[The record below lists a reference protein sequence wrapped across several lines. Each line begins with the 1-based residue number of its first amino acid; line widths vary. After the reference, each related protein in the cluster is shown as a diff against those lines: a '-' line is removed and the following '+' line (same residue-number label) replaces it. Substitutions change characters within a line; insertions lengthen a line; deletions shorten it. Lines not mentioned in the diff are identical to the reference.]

1 MSRQPVDIGQSLDSQ
16 RPLRRRFLRGAA
28 LGAGALLPWMGAAQ
42 AAVPVISP
50 HGLPGGWFDV
60 TAAPYRAK
68 GDGKH
73 DDAPAIQSAIDAA
86 AQAGRNGVG
95 GGVVWLPP
103 GLYKLSAGLVVPNQ
117 IILAGAGWG
126 PPYAPANGSTLYV
139 TRTEF
144 VPLALLGRGATVRDL
159 AIFHEQPPPAPG
171 WAPRPYPAAVH
182 VGADDVRLEN
192 IYLQNPTVGVTML
205 NAGRVTISRL
215 WGQPLQTGISI
226 DNAQDVI
233 KIDNVH
239 FWPFWHS
246 DPPVTDY
253 LKRNAVAIASYR
265 NDNPHFSNIFALG
278 YSALFVFGTSQH
290 GHTSKFR
297 IVNADA
303 DICRAG
309 ILISGDGT
317 TGQITNFTCQGPGT
331 SGIFASGSRVTLQV
345 SNVRVTNYDNSGIRA
360 EGDGTVVSL
369 ENVWIENWDQSGKG
383 FPAIEAAS
391 PGATVMVGFGRIFS
405 GSRSPQT
412 GGVGA
417 VKLDS

>member
-1 MSRQPVDIGQSLDSQ
+1 MDDKQNLIPIGPQ
-16 RPLRRRFLRGAA
+16 RRRFLQGAAGAA
-28 LGAGALLPWMGAAQ
+28 LGVGAMLTAGAAA
-42 AAVPVISP
+42 AEVPAVGSQ
-50 HGLPGGWFDV
+50 GLPGGGVDV
-60 TAAPYRAK
+60 SAAPYSAK

-73 DDAPAIQSAIDAA
+73 NDAPAIQAAIDAA
-86 AQAGRNGVG
+86 AKAGRNGIG

-103 GLYKLSAGLVVPNQ
+103 GLYQLGAGLVVPNQ
-117 IILAGAGWG
+117 IVLAGAGWG

-144 VPLALLGRGATVRDL
+144 VPLTLHGRGATVRDL
-159 AIFHEQPPPAPG
+159 AIFHAQPPPAPG
-171 WAPRPYPAAVH
+171 WRPNSYPAAIH
-182 VGADDVRLEN
+182 IDADDVRLEN

-246 DPPVTDY
+246 DPPVMDY
-253 LKRNAVAIASYR
+253 LKQNATAIASYR

-278 YSALFVFGTSQH
+278 YSALFLFGSSQH
-290 GHTSKFR
+290 GNTSKFR

-309 ILISGDGT
+309 IVLSGDGT
-317 TGQITNFTCQGPGT
+317 TGQVTNFTCQGPGA
-331 SGIFASGSRVTLQV
+331 SGILASGNHVTLQS
-345 SNVRVTNYDNSGIRA
+345 SNVRVTNYANSGIRA
-360 EGDGTVVSL
+360 GGDGTVFSL
-369 ENVWIENWDQSGKG
+369 ENVWIENWDQSRQGV
-383 FPAIEAAS
+383 PAIEAAS
-391 PGATVMVGFGRIFS
+391 PTATILVGFGRIFT
-405 GSRSPQT
+405 GSKSPET
-412 GGVGA
+412 GGVGTI
-417 VKLDS
+417 KLDT